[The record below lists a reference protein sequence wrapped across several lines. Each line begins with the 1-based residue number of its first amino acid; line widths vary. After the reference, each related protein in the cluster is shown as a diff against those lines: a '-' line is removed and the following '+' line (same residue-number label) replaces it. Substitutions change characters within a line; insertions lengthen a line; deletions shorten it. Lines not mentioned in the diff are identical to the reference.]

1 MLAQAMS
8 ADLALRHA
16 VVTLSLCCN
25 VAVSL
30 CG

>member
-1 MLAQAMS
+1 MPAQAMC
-8 ADLALRHA
+8 ADLALLHA

-30 CG
+30 RG